1 MLYSSMNNVKQILP
15 ELLASSQGKK
25 ILFLGREGIFTA
37 NEIARF
43 LKQYGVTM
51 TANYEE
57 GVVGVVEHHAL
68 NPVEENI
75 SCAAYDNGIPLF
87 KLLDF
92 EKLLSQSIN
101 DDELLMGVK
110 LSNDQERIFRL
121 LGNTHISDTLFVK
134 LLGMYTWH
142 EEDEDNREDRDVI
155 MYTLRRYIKIKPNE
169 EDLLYSSL
177 TLKRL
182 AREATDPRLLEVLI
196 KFPNMT
202 FLQKGKQKIT
212 LRESIAT
219 NLHLDK
225 ESIERLMRLRD
236 TGVDRYLAGNSVT
249 PLSILQKYAQKDEE
263 KINQSLA
270 SNPQIDETLFS
281 SLLYKSD
288 TVIQLLLWYQPI
300 TIERYT
306 QIEKREIDETLLA
319 YLGDNETIEQEVVEI
334 LLQSQNT
341 ALLVNMAGNDTLDAK
356 SLERIYRC
364 NIKES
369 YQYLAINK
377 ATPVALLR
385 ELYENYSDEK
395 DILVGLAYNTAT
407 PVEILRELYERDDFE
422 LIKGIA
428 SNASVPLEILN
439 ILKIDTRLRN
449 ELTANKTFVASI
461 TQKLGL
467 T

>member
-1 MLYSSMNNVKQILP
+1 MITEKLTFP
-15 ELLASSQGKK
+15 ELLESSQGKK
-25 ILFLGREGIFTA
+25 ILFLGREGIFTVK
-37 NEIARF
+37 EIARF
-43 LKQYGVTM
+43 LKKYDIAM
-51 TANYEE
+51 TADYEE
-57 GVVGVVEHHAL
+57 GVVGVVEHHTL
-68 NPVEENI
+68 NPVEEDI
-75 SCAAYDNGIPLF
+75 SCAAYDDGIPLF

-92 EKLLSQSIN
+92 EKLLSESIN

-110 LSNDQERIFRL
+110 LGNDQERIFRL
-121 LGNTHISDTLFVK
+121 LGNTHISDSLFVK
-134 LLGMYTWH
+134 LLGMYAWH

-196 KFPNMT
+196 KFPNIT

-219 NLHLDK
+219 NPHVDK
-225 ESIERLMRLRD
+225 ETRERLMRLRD
-236 TGVDRYLAGNSVT
+236 AGVDRYLAANSTT
-249 PLSILQKYAQKDEE
+249 PLSVLQKYAQRDEE
-263 KINQSLA
+263 EINQSLA
-270 SNPQIDETLFS
+270 SNPQLDEVLFS

-300 TIERYT
+300 TIQRYA
-306 QIEKREIDETLLA
+306 QIEKRCIDETLFGS
-319 YLGDNETIEQEVVEI
+319 LGDNRTIDQEVVER
-334 LLQSQNT
+334 LLQSKNS

-356 SLERIYRC
+356 SLERIYRR
-364 NIKES
+364 NIEET
-369 YQYLAINK
+369 YQYLAINS

-385 ELYENYSDEK
+385 ELYENYSDVK
-395 DILVGLAYNTAT
+395 DILIGLAYNTAT
-407 PVEILRELYERDDFE
+407 PVEILTALYERDEFE
-422 LIKGIA
+422 ITKGIA

-449 ELTANKTFVASI
+449 ELTTNKTFVESI

-467 T
+467 L

>member
-1 MLYSSMNNVKQILP
+1 MITEKLTLP
-15 ELLASSQGKK
+15 KLLESSQGKK
-25 ILFLGREGIFTA
+25 ILFLGREGIFTVK
-37 NEIARF
+37 EIARF
-43 LKQYGVTM
+43 LKPYGVTI
-51 TANYEE
+51 TADYEE

-68 NPVEENI
+68 NPVEEDI
-75 SCAAYDNGIPLF
+75 SCLAYDDGIPLF

-92 EKLLSQSIN
+92 EKLLSESIN

-134 LLGMYTWH
+134 LLGMYAWH
-142 EEDEDNREDRDVI
+142 EEDEDDRDDRDVI

-196 KFPNMT
+196 KFPNIS

-219 NLHLDK
+219 NSHLDR
-225 ESIERLMRLRD
+225 EVIERLMRLKD
-236 TGVDRYLAGNSVT
+236 AGVDMYLAGNTVT
-249 PLSILQKYAQKDEE
+249 PLDILQKYAQRDEE
-263 KINQSLA
+263 EINQSLA

-281 SLLYKSD
+281 SLLHKSD
-288 TVIQLLLWYQPI
+288 VVVQLLLWYQPI
-300 TIERYT
+300 TIERYA
-306 QIEKREIDETLLA
+306 QIEKRVLDETLLA
-319 YLGDNETIEQEVVEI
+319 YLGDNETIEQEVIE
-334 LLQSQNT
+334 LLLDSKNST
-341 ALLVNMAGNDTLDAK
+341 LLVNMAGNDTLNAQ
-356 SLERIYRC
+356 SLELIYGR
-364 NIKES
+364 NIKET

-377 ATPVALLR
+377 ATSVALLR
-385 ELYENYSDEK
+385 ELYEKHSDEK
-395 DILVGLAYNTAT
+395 DILIGLAYNTAT
-407 PVEILRELYERDDFE
+407 PVEILTALYEKDEFE
-422 LIKGIA
+422 ITQGIA

-449 ELTANKTFVASI
+449 ELTANTTFVASI

-467 T
+467 S